1 MCGALPGEGLSC
13 DAVGMADP
21 KTDEKKT
28 NGAHTNGH
36 SNGAHLEDD
45 ESDGEAS
52 EDAGAEAELSPSP
65 PEVLELAASCARFV
79 HAKYGVPMDGTSD
92 TLSLLDQYVRDA
104 RADIQVKPE
113 TLDLLQGTIGAYLG
127 EVIRRDLGGEW
138 FAKGAHEAWR
148 LQMATAY
155 LTFNPIG
162 MAREALLLEES
173 EGFHAHLETDPADR
187 EDLEHRLKLLPEV
200 EDDEFYSPSN
210 RFDVV
215 SIAVEAL
222 HAKMVA
228 NGLGDVRF
236 TSDDYR

>member
-1 MCGALPGEGLSC
+1 MPGAALSC
-13 DAVGMADP
+13 DAVGMADQ
-21 KTDEKKT
+21 KDEKKT
-28 NGAHTNGH
+28 NGAHSNGH
-36 SNGAHLEDD
+36 ANGSHHDD
-45 ESDGEAS
+45 VAGVSDS
-52 EDAGAEAELSPSP
+52 EPEVERSPSP

-92 TLSLLDQYVRDA
+92 ALSLLDQYVRDA

-187 EDLEHRLKLLPEV
+187 DDLAHRLTLLPEV

-222 HAKMVA
+222 HAKMVS
-228 NGLGDVRF
+228 NGLGNVRF
-236 TSDDYR
+236 TSDAYR

>member
-1 MCGALPGEGLSC
+1 MS
-13 DAVGMADP
+13 
-21 KTDEKKT
+21 DEKKPNGSAT
-28 NGAHTNGH
+28 NGLNGH
-36 SNGAHLEDD
+36 AHHD
-45 ESDGEAS
+45 ESEPA
-52 EDAGAEAELSPSP
+52 EFELATPPDA
-65 PEVLELAASCARFV
+65 VVELAASCARFV
-79 HAKYGVPMDGTSD
+79 HAKYGIPMDGTSD
-92 TLSLLDQYVRDA
+92 TLSLLDQYIREA
-104 RADIQVKPE
+104 RADILAKPE
-113 TLDLLQGTIGAYLG
+113 TLDLLQATIGAYLG
-127 EVIRRDLGGEW
+127 EVIRREFGGEW

-173 EGFHAHLETDPADR
+173 DGFHAHLETDPADR
-187 EDLEHRLKLLPEV
+187 EELERRLSALPEV

-215 SIAVEAL
+215 SIAIEAL

-236 TSDDYR
+236 TADDYK